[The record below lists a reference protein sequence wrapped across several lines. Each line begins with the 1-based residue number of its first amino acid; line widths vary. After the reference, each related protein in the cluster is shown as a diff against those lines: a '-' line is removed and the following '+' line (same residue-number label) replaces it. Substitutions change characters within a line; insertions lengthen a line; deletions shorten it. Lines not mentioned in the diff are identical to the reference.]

1 MEYIIGVPWRK
12 EKMMRILMSL
22 VIISMLV
29 LTCAYGEETKES
41 VTEKENCGA
50 KIDTSDMR
58 YEKSPL
64 NKLGRGVIN
73 TVTCLA
79 ETPAGIYRVSKDKGE
94 VVGVTLG
101 FVEGLVTSFLRG
113 ASGIFDMVTFIIPP
127 YDRPLMQPE
136 YALDSFEKSY
146 HELDK
151 ATSAAPEI

>member
-1 MEYIIGVPWRK
+1 
-12 EKMMRILMSL
+12 MRVLKLL

-29 LTCAYGEETKES
+29 LTCAYGEEAKKSDTA
-41 VTEKENCGA
+41 KENCAA

-94 VVGVTLG
+94 VVGLTLG
-101 FVEGLVTSFLRG
+101 FVEGLFTSVLRG
-113 ASGIFDMVTFIIPP
+113 ASGIFDMVTFVIPP
-127 YDRPLMQPE
+127 YNKPLMKPE
-136 YALDSFEKSY
+136 YALDSFSESY
-146 HELDK
+146 RELDK
-151 ATSAAPEI
+151 AMIEAPEI